1 MKHNLSGHLA
11 ELAARWYF
19 RLHGWQ
25 ILAHNYITGRGTTAG
40 EIDFIAVR
48 GNTLAFVEVKQRKDI
63 TSAAYA
69 ISPAQQKRIRTA
81 AANFLAKHQIYQH
94 YDIRFDAVL
103 FAFPFRLRHIPNAF

>member
-1 MKHNLSGHLA
+1 MQHNLSGHLA

-19 RLHGWQ
+19 RLHGWR

-94 YDIRFDAVL
+94 CDIRFDAVL